1 MAPAAFSEK
10 SPSRI
15 SDIEKNKRMS
25 LRNAGNQIKM
35 MALINRKRKK
45 PVVEEVKDEETK
57 IAEKAAAPSSKLRK
71 LLGSKLGTLK
81 YLEKAEEQKKATEQS
96 HLKELHDME
105 ALLDS
110 KTKKMEEERLKL
122 QEQVEKLEQ
131 IPKHMREDHEKQVKG
146 LQEALEHRIK
156 DVEQQRDKV
165 AISLKQE
172 SEAQL
177 AHQRE
182 ELAQKYL
189 KELHDKEEKMAV
201 REAVVEKEK
210 QQLEDQIATAD
221 HAHKDE
227 LLRLQDKLLKREA
240 QLAKRRDQLSQDIEK
255 QSNIAKSAKAFRRR
269 SVGAIGKFIRMQTK
283 SKTWHTLQEE
293 AERKRLKK
301 DAERKVKEELEDHH
315 KEYMN
320 SFGEDEDEED
330 MSPFPG
336 MDMMADEGM
345 FPGEDDNQGTGPSI
359 TKKQIADLEKHR
371 EETKKEQDENVF
383 KRKKIGGKMARVRAK
398 LRLTLKAHRNVE
410 EQLLAVEQKMD
421 APTSEKEARDLAE
434 LHETLLSE
442 HDRHEEAINEHE
454 KVAKTLNEEHQ
465 VLADHHAKTFLRP
478 IEVLRSA
485 VRGKVS
491 SLSRMA
497 LFRRKAERQRELEKV
512 SKIRD
517 YEQQLA
523 KSNSTLQTIEE
534 QVAQVE
540 SQKQEEGIDGDTL
553 QTLEGEHEKLAARK
567 LEEEENRRKAEE
579 EKLVEEYELEALE
592 KERTEK
598 EIFPMKRLRQLVV
611 KNQTAV
617 KLMSDMSKERDS
629 NQKALQNMK
638 ETLEAHE
645 ATLEAERESLK
656 TRYDEAIRN
665 RDMATQSKLAAM
677 QHGIDE
683 KEKALDQKQE
693 ALENEIRI
701 DHEERA
707 AIVKDRAAQ
716 NAIDALEAALEEQML
731 ADQML
736 EEERVQLRN
745 KAIRIAR
752 ISIPELRE
760 KKQVTIAKQQRELSR
775 KKKKALDAKLGIEK
789 KLEREIKDLK
799 QRRERESKHLK
810 SEIEDIEGRL
820 NSEKAEAERIES
832 EYNDADDL
840 DREDLEISLS
850 ASHNEIRVH
859 EMRLVSLRNRLINIQ
874 HVSRVH
880 YTMLGSSQSS
890 RETLRKLEKMQNV
903 IDDGEI
909 EIERKATAIDKE
921 KYDMKSLTDDAKI
934 SAESHMKHLQDE
946 LDKFQEEVESKKYEL
961 EQLLLKQLHDTEE
974 ALQTVSEDANDL
986 KFNKRKEDLM
996 SLLHHVHERDD
1007 MLNEEL
1013 EIIRCDKLEDISRNM
1028 PVDKYEAK
1036 TRSVKARQ
1044 DQLNIEKI
1052 ALEHEMEDLVNTH
1065 EKARKAKLE
1074 RLQAK
1079 SELEAAES
1087 LTGKM
1092 ENNNMENVRKLEI
1105 RHLELSK
1112 RNKQLDADEQKL
1124 VEAAK
1129 RVMSLPPAERAI
1141 EEQIIATAK
1150 LNMQLKKEEI
1160 QLETDEID
1168 ASATKIMKIIEGT
1181 SMAVITRQKE
1191 GLLAMFLRSLD
1202 HENFQLNERSAI
1214 LNHELREIQ
1223 HRLKQDVVPEQAV
1236 LVDREEQLK
1245 SQLEEIKNE
1254 KERIDEQT
1262 VKIAEIASREK
1273 EIALEARKAIVD
1285 HAERQKLE
1293 NLYNEI
1299 DTRMERFK
1307 EEFNT
1312 AAAHEFTRR
1321 EMKISES
1328 AQSLIDSV
1336 GGATGGLEAVNE
1348 VSQEI
1353 YAIMSEA
1360 DEEKRMRRQ
1369 THSEQM
1375 LELHSA
1381 AEAAKENLYS
1391 KLAKMKS
1398 HRRAL
1403 LGELNKLTD
1412 KQSPEGRQL
1421 LENFNSEAKALGAS
1435 MKNLN
1440 VDVHRIDLEMRESER
1455 DARKRL
1461 RDEEGRVN
1469 QRVLE
1474 GLSNVEATVHS
1485 ATENLQQ
1492 KRKKLR
1498 KTREEMEENIKTEL
1512 AEAVE
1517 ALQKNYAKKLTEEG
1531 QKLQDDERQIKSEI
1545 VHNQDLMASASDEDT
1560 VDLQKKIVLL
1570 NDKLSVLSSAQVNLS
1585 ELRRKSDQSINDQA
1599 ARHEKGIRAKYE
1611 KEVKG
1616 LEEGV
1621 KRAVKMLEFENKKIE
1636 TGKNRTH
1643 DMEETLLKHTQ
1654 LDVDE
1659 AERDK
1664 KGLEVAKELEQIDPD
1679 DPKLKQLHAEMNKVH
1694 QSTDDLQRDRE
1705 ELNSKQHH
1713 DESAEVESV
1722 ADSDLD
1728 QAIQFD
1734 TSPDQAPRPDD
1745 DSSQQA
1751 RSGSA
1756 ALAAVGQ
1763 LDLQALSPMPSE
1775 EQIKALDDV
1784 RKEIAKI
1791 ERQKTVNEEQI
1802 SKMKEEMKRL
1812 EAELEENGTANAKGK
1827 SKDLEGKSGDE
1838 SEDFEDKED
1847 ELGGEEAPEESP
1859 ETKSKLERVDTLK
1872 LKIQGAVIAQ
1882 AKLNKQGA
1890 EFSKMKDELDS
1901 NKRFIDKLKV
1911 SRAAEGFA
1919 PAAGQPASKDS
1930 TNEDP
1935 KLKAA
1940 KKVEV
1945 EFSVKLEVEKK
1956 KRAAMEEEDVQI
1968 AKEQRDKEIDRLEG
1982 ERAALEKQREEAVQS
1997 VQQIAAEKE
2006 EQQKLVDEKKI
2017 PKASLKQLLLKH
2029 MNHLKAVE
2037 KFNLKLKTLQAKEEK
2052 IHADHS
2058 AAVAKAKIEK
2068 QKHIGKLL
2076 RKHKKALDR
2085 IALIEAERRRINQ
2098 LEKKIRDDKSAAD
2111 KKSALLKK
2119 NRFSNLMKKH
2129 KQEFKLK
2136 GQSTKQSMQMD
2147 ALREGMRTARER
2159 IAKDRANAEQLRAEL
2174 EKEKERYRKRSWIRL
2189 PQKSEIQSAT
2199 RIQSWH
2205 RGNKSRA
2212 LMPMH
2217 RIEKAKA
2224 DARRG
2229 AAATRIQSL
2238 FRGYVGREK
2247 AKFRQK
2253 LADMG
2258 MVYQWKR
2265 GPVEEDDKIKSV
2277 GINTELGIVSNEEPE
2292 GGRKLLLHS
2301 GSGSLSAHPSQS
2313 HALVAPDSLMSTAR
2327 SDILSDWSVDSMESI
2342 SMKPRSG
2349 SRSGDL
2355 YRHTEGDKAVEVRS
2369 GAALKNFPSVPAVD
2383 PYSNMFPANRA
2394 DLINQAIGVLVGN
2407 EQKGISKGRKH
2418 RRR

>member
-478 IEVLRSA
+478 IEVLRNA

-1044 DQLNIEKI
+1044 DQLNIEKV

-1129 RVMSLPPAERAI
+1129 RAMSLPPAERAI

-1150 LNMQLKKEEI
+1150 LNMQLKREEI

-1273 EIALEARKAIVD
+1273 
-1285 HAERQKLE
+1285 
-1293 NLYNEI
+1293 
-1299 DTRMERFK
+1299 
-1307 EEFNT
+1307 
-1312 AAAHEFTRR
+1312 
-1321 EMKISES
+1321 
-1328 AQSLIDSV
+1328 
-1336 GGATGGLEAVNE
+1336 
-1348 VSQEI
+1348 
-1353 YAIMSEA
+1353 
-1360 DEEKRMRRQ
+1360 
-1369 THSEQM
+1369 
-1375 LELHSA
+1375 
-1381 AEAAKENLYS
+1381 
-1391 KLAKMKS
+1391 
-1398 HRRAL
+1398 
-1403 LGELNKLTD
+1403 
-1412 KQSPEGRQL
+1412 
-1421 LENFNSEAKALGAS
+1421 
-1435 MKNLN
+1435 
-1440 VDVHRIDLEMRESER
+1440 
-1455 DARKRL
+1455 
-1461 RDEEGRVN
+1461 
-1469 QRVLE
+1469 
-1474 GLSNVEATVHS
+1474 
-1485 ATENLQQ
+1485 
-1492 KRKKLR
+1492 
-1498 KTREEMEENIKTEL
+1498 
-1512 AEAVE
+1512 
-1517 ALQKNYAKKLTEEG
+1517 
-1531 QKLQDDERQIKSEI
+1531 
-1545 VHNQDLMASASDEDT
+1545 
-1560 VDLQKKIVLL
+1560 
-1570 NDKLSVLSSAQVNLS
+1570 
-1585 ELRRKSDQSINDQA
+1585 
-1599 ARHEKGIRAKYE
+1599 
-1611 KEVKG
+1611 
-1616 LEEGV
+1616 
-1621 KRAVKMLEFENKKIE
+1621 
-1636 TGKNRTH
+1636 
-1643 DMEETLLKHTQ
+1643 
-1654 LDVDE
+1654 
-1659 AERDK
+1659 
-1664 KGLEVAKELEQIDPD
+1664 
-1679 DPKLKQLHAEMNKVH
+1679 
-1694 QSTDDLQRDRE
+1694 
-1705 ELNSKQHH
+1705 
-1713 DESAEVESV
+1713 
-1722 ADSDLD
+1722 
-1728 QAIQFD
+1728 
-1734 TSPDQAPRPDD
+1734 
-1745 DSSQQA
+1745 
-1751 RSGSA
+1751 
-1756 ALAAVGQ
+1756 
-1763 LDLQALSPMPSE
+1763 
-1775 EQIKALDDV
+1775 
-1784 RKEIAKI
+1784 
-1791 ERQKTVNEEQI
+1791 
-1802 SKMKEEMKRL
+1802 
-1812 EAELEENGTANAKGK
+1812 
-1827 SKDLEGKSGDE
+1827 
-1838 SEDFEDKED
+1838 
-1847 ELGGEEAPEESP
+1847 
-1859 ETKSKLERVDTLK
+1859 
-1872 LKIQGAVIAQ
+1872 
-1882 AKLNKQGA
+1882 
-1890 EFSKMKDELDS
+1890 
-1901 NKRFIDKLKV
+1901 
-1911 SRAAEGFA
+1911 
-1919 PAAGQPASKDS
+1919 
-1930 TNEDP
+1930 
-1935 KLKAA
+1935 
-1940 KKVEV
+1940 
-1945 EFSVKLEVEKK
+1945 
-1956 KRAAMEEEDVQI
+1956 
-1968 AKEQRDKEIDRLEG
+1968 
-1982 ERAALEKQREEAVQS
+1982 
-1997 VQQIAAEKE
+1997 
-2006 EQQKLVDEKKI
+2006 
-2017 PKASLKQLLLKH
+2017 
-2029 MNHLKAVE
+2029 
-2037 KFNLKLKTLQAKEEK
+2037 
-2052 IHADHS
+2052 
-2058 AAVAKAKIEK
+2058 
-2068 QKHIGKLL
+2068 
-2076 RKHKKALDR
+2076 
-2085 IALIEAERRRINQ
+2085 RINFY
-2098 LEKKIRDDKSAAD
+2098 SA
-2111 KKSALLKK
+2111 
-2119 NRFSNLMKKH
+2119 F
-2129 KQEFKLK
+2129 
-2136 GQSTKQSMQMD
+2136 
-2147 ALREGMRTARER
+2147 
-2159 IAKDRANAEQLRAEL
+2159 
-2174 EKEKERYRKRSWIRL
+2174 
-2189 PQKSEIQSAT
+2189 
-2199 RIQSWH
+2199 
-2205 RGNKSRA
+2205 
-2212 LMPMH
+2212 
-2217 RIEKAKA
+2217 
-2224 DARRG
+2224 RR
-2229 AAATRIQSL
+2229 
-2238 FRGYVGREK
+2238 
-2247 AKFRQK
+2247 
-2253 LADMG
+2253 
-2258 MVYQWKR
+2258 
-2265 GPVEEDDKIKSV
+2265 
-2277 GINTELGIVSNEEPE
+2277 
-2292 GGRKLLLHS
+2292 
-2301 GSGSLSAHPSQS
+2301 
-2313 HALVAPDSLMSTAR
+2313 
-2327 SDILSDWSVDSMESI
+2327 
-2342 SMKPRSG
+2342 
-2349 SRSGDL
+2349 
-2355 YRHTEGDKAVEVRS
+2355 
-2369 GAALKNFPSVPAVD
+2369 
-2383 PYSNMFPANRA
+2383 
-2394 DLINQAIGVLVGN
+2394 
-2407 EQKGISKGRKH
+2407 
-2418 RRR
+2418 